1 MNEDNNPVD
10 NAVTNMVS
18 DDINTI
24 TDNDNH
30 SQLVEVDTIHT
41 ETVDN
46 PIDTVDT
53 QIVETET
60 ESEKVGKGRPPHLK
74 TEDTQNR
81 VYILATVGTRHEDI
95 ATVLNISHD
104 TLVKY
109 YKEELDKG
117 RIEANASVA
126 ETLFKQAKEGNTTAM
141 IFWLKSRAKWKETS
155 QHEISGNP
163 DGTPVEVKII
173 TGL

>member
-1 MNEDNNPVD
+1 MNDIDNNPVD
-10 NAVTNMVS
+10 NVVTPMVS

-24 TDNDNH
+24 DDD
-30 SQLVEVDTIHT
+30 QALLPVDAL
-41 ETVDN
+41 
-46 PIDTVDT
+46 PIDTIDK
-53 QIVETET
+53 E
-60 ESEKVGKGRPPHLK
+60 ESKVGKGRPPHLPNA
-74 TEDTQNR
+74 DTR
-81 VYILATVGTRHEDI
+81 IKVYTLSTVGTRHEDI
-95 ATVLNISHD
+95 ASVLSISHD

-163 DGTPVEVKII
+163 DGTPVEVKIV
-173 TGL
+173 TGID

>member
-1 MNEDNNPVD
+1 MNEEINPVD
-10 NAVTNMVS
+10 IMDNSM
-18 DDINTI
+18 IE
-24 TDNDNH
+24 TDKA
-30 SQLVEVDTIHT
+30 LTPVDSL
-41 ETVDN
+41 
-46 PIDTVDT
+46 PIDT
-53 QIVETET
+53 IEIETDKT
-60 ESEKVGKGRPPHLK
+60 GKGRPPHLA
-74 TEDTQNR
+74 TADTR
-81 VYILATVGTRHEDI
+81 IKVYTLSTVGTRHEDI
-95 ATVLNISHD
+95 ASVLNISHD

-173 TGL
+173 TGI

>member
-1 MNEDNNPVD
+1 MNNELNNPVD
-10 NAVTNMVS
+10 NVVNNMV
-18 DDINTI
+18 
-24 TDNDNH
+24 DNDKA
-30 SQLVEVDTIHT
+30 LT
-41 ETVDN
+41 
-46 PIDTVDT
+46 PIDNLPIDA
-53 QIVETET
+53 IETE
-60 ESEKVGKGRPPHLK
+60 ESKVGKGRPPHLPNA
-74 TEDTQNR
+74 DTR
-81 VYILATVGTRHEDI
+81 IKVYTLSTVGTRHEDI
-95 ATVLNISHD
+95 ASVLGISHD

-163 DGTPVEVKII
+163 DGTPVEVKIV
-173 TGL
+173 TGID

>member
-10 NAVTNMVS
+10 NVVTNMVS

-41 ETVDN
+41 ETVDTN
-46 PIDTVDT
+46 AIDTVDT
-53 QIVETET
+53 QIVETD
-60 ESEKVGKGRPPHLK
+60 SEKVGKGRPPHLK
-74 TEDTQNR
+74 TEDTRNR

-95 ATVLNISHD
+95 ATVLSISHD
-104 TLVKY
+104 TLVKH

-173 TGL
+173 TGI

>member
-1 MNEDNNPVD
+1 MSEENNPVD
-10 NAVTNMVS
+10 IMVDNMVS

-24 TDNDNH
+24 DD
-30 SQLVEVDTIHT
+30 
-41 ETVDN
+41 
-46 PIDTVDT
+46 
-53 QIVETET
+53 VETIET
-60 ESEKVGKGRPPHLK
+60 SKDVIESPRKAGRPPHLPNA
-74 TEDTQNR
+74 DTRNK
-81 VYILATVGTRHEDI
+81 VYMLSTVGTRHEDI
-95 ATVLNISHD
+95 ASVLGITHD

-141 IFWLKSRAKWKETS
+141 IFWLKSRARWKEST

-173 TGL
+173 TGIE

>member
-1 MNEDNNPVD
+1 MNNELNNPVD
-10 NAVTNMVS
+10 NVDTIIVS

-30 SQLVEVDTIHT
+30 SQLVEI
-41 ETVDN
+41 ETDK
-46 PIDTVDT
+46 T
-53 QIVETET
+53 
-60 ESEKVGKGRPPHLK
+60 GKGRPPHLP
-74 TEDTQNR
+74 TADTR
-81 VYILATVGTRHEDI
+81 IKVYTLSTVGTRHEDI
-95 ATVLNISHD
+95 ASVLNISHD

-163 DGTPVEVKII
+163 YGTPVEVKIV
-173 TGL
+173 TGIE

>member
-1 MNEDNNPVD
+1 MNDIDNNPVD
-10 NAVTNMVS
+10 NAVINMVEDS
-18 DDINTI
+18 K
-24 TDNDNH
+24 
-30 SQLVEVDTIHT
+30 SLLPVDAL
-41 ETVDN
+41 
-46 PIDTVDT
+46 PIDN
-53 QIVETET
+53 VEIET
-60 ESEKVGKGRPPHLK
+60 DKTGKGRPPHLP
-74 TEDTQNR
+74 TADTR
-81 VYILATVGTRHEDI
+81 IKVYTLSTVGTRHEDI
-95 ATVLNISHD
+95 ASVLNISHD

-163 DGTPVEVKII
+163 DGTPVEVKIV
-173 TGL
+173 TGID

>member
-1 MNEDNNPVD
+1 MEEIH
-10 NAVTNMVS
+10 S
-18 DDINTI
+18 
-24 TDNDNH
+24 TDNIETIEDIREEVI
-30 SQLVEVDTIHT
+30 SSELVE
-41 ETVDN
+41 
-46 PIDTVDT
+46 IDK
-53 QIVETET
+53 
-60 ESEKVGKGRPPHLK
+60 EKATGRGRPPHLPN
-74 TEDTQNR
+74 DTTRNR
-81 VYILATVGTRHEDI
+81 VFILSTVGTRHEDI

-173 TGL
+173 TGI

>member
-1 MNEDNNPVD
+1 MSDDNNPVD
-10 NAVTNMVS
+10 KEVNNVV
-18 DDINTI
+18 DL
-24 TDNDNH
+24 
-30 SQLVEVDTIHT
+30 QEVDSLPVKT
-41 ETVDN
+41 ETD
-46 PIDTVDT
+46 
-53 QIVETET
+53 
-60 ESEKVGKGRPPHLK
+60 KAGKGRPPHLPNA
-74 TEDTQNR
+74 DTR
-81 VYILATVGTRHEDI
+81 IKVYTLSTVGTRHEDI
-95 ATVLNISHD
+95 ASVLNISHD

-163 DGTPVEVKII
+163 DGTPVEVKIV
-173 TGL
+173 TGID

>member
-1 MNEDNNPVD
+1 MNDINNNPVD
-10 NAVTNMVS
+10 NAVNNMV
-18 DDINTI
+18 DDKQALI
-24 TDNDNH
+24 
-30 SQLVEVDTIHT
+30 SVDAL
-41 ETVDN
+41 
-46 PIDTVDT
+46 PIDA
-53 QIVETET
+53 IETE
-60 ESEKVGKGRPPHLK
+60 ESKVGKGRPPHLPNA
-74 TEDTQNR
+74 DTR
-81 VYILATVGTRHEDI
+81 IKVYTLSTVGTRHEDI
-95 ATVLNISHD
+95 ASVLGISHD

-163 DGTPVEVKII
+163 DGTPVEVKIV
-173 TGL
+173 TGID

>member
-1 MNEDNNPVD
+1 MNDIDNNPVD
-10 NAVTNMVS
+10 DEVNNMVE
-18 DDINTI
+18 
-24 TDNDNH
+24 TDKV
-30 SQLVEVDTIHT
+30 LLPVDAL
-41 ETVDN
+41 
-46 PIDTVDT
+46 PIDTIDK
-53 QIVETET
+53 EEN
-60 ESEKVGKGRPPHLK
+60 KVGKGRPPHLPNA
-74 TEDTQNR
+74 DTR
-81 VYILATVGTRHEDI
+81 IKVYTLSTVGTRHEDI
-95 ATVLNISHD
+95 ASVLGISHD

-163 DGTPVEVKII
+163 DGTPVEVKIV
-173 TGL
+173 TGID